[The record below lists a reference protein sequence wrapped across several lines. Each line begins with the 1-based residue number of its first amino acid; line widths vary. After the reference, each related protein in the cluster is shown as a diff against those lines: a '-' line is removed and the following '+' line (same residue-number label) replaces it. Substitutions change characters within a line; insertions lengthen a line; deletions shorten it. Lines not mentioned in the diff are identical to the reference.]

1 MMTAVRRIL
10 PAEDYPND
18 VELTLAALAPTGWMR
33 SGRAIGTPR
42 SLFHQLDAA
51 IPGPSRFSSVVG
63 DRFRIAEAVRRET
76 TGVDTSGYKGG
87 FHRIRAPFR

>member
-1 MMTAVRRIL
+1 
-10 PAEDYPND
+10 
-18 VELTLAALAPTGWMR
+18 
-33 SGRAIGTPR
+33 
-42 SLFHQLDAA
+42 LFHQLDAA

-63 DRFRIAEAVRRET
+63 DRFRIAKAVRRET